1 MEFSS
6 EKAHEKEKTEVGEW
20 VGKGPSVPEP
30 DWRRGLDM
38 EPALQGAVRV
48 CIHERPAAGHEH
60 NRTERHT
67 ETEAERRGKETQREG
82 DRGKDGGNQRV
93 TGTQRETETQRE
105 RKGCTETQR
114 RQSGSGVEDR
124 GRQGYTE
131 GERHTHKDRNK
142 GVYTCVCGGWGV
154 GSEPHQ
160 TPKWRPANF
169 SQSNTAW
176 GVSCA
181 RVGDPR
187 DGPKHPG
194 PRGESPQEECWALL
208 CRP

>member
-30 DWRRGLDM
+30 DWRPGLDM

-82 DRGKDGGNQRV
+82 DRGKDEGNQRV
-93 TGTQRETETQRE
+93 TVTQRETDAERE

-124 GRQGYTE
+124 GRQGYTG
-131 GERHTHKDRNK
+131 GERDTHTKTETKECTRVCVVGGVWSQNHTRPRNGDLQTLVSQTRP
-142 GVYTCVCGGWGV
+142 GVF
-154 GSEPHQ
+154 
-160 TPKWRPANF
+160 PA
-169 SQSNTAW
+169 
-176 GVSCA
+176 
-181 RVGDPR
+181 
-187 DGPKHPG
+187 PG
-194 PRGESPQEECWALL
+194 
-208 CRP
+208 